1 MEGFKVGRGG
11 PLSEGS
17 ICVWGSVLSGV
28 VELYLE
34 LCDVAGL
41 LFLVQLVRGVE
52 LVQRP
57 PLLTLLEEVFFD
69 LCQKTLT
76 R

>member
-1 MEGFKVGRGG
+1 MERFKVGRGG

-17 ICVWGSVLSGV
+17 ICVWGWVLAGV

-34 LCDVAGL
+34 FRDVAGL
-41 LFLVQLVRGVE
+41 LFLLQLVCGVE

-57 PLLTLLEEVFFD
+57 PLLTLLEEVFFY